1 MQVITGVIGLLKIDS
16 FEMYKNSSLTL
27 NNTIKQAFTKIDSEF
42 GKILTVVDKKN
53 SLIGVLTAGDLRRG
67 ILAGF
72 NLNDKIKKI
81 YSNDFSF
88 VYLHELKT
96 KKFLNS
102 KFDTKNLSDSIYQIP
117 VVNKK
122 KQVVNIFSLE
132 KLIDTLGKDSKK
144 IQFTKINYPKV
155 LVVGGAG
162 YIGANLCLK
171 LLKKKYQVLA
181 VDKLL
186 YDKTVIKKY
195 LNKYKKFE
203 FIKGDICDLN
213 VQINVIKNVDA
224 VVFLAE
230 IVGDPA
236 CNAIPEDALKTNYL
250 SISSMANLCS
260 HLNITRFIYTS
271 SCSVYGVNKKNDL
284 LDEKSNLNP
293 LSHYA
298 RMKIMS
304 EKALLNFPSNNFK
317 PTIFRLGTVFGPS
330 LRNRFD
336 LVVNTMAKSAH
347 YNKEIIVNGGEQ
359 WRPNIHVDDVVDGI
373 ITALQ
378 KSPKKIGGKIFNLSS
393 DRANYQ
399 IKDLAYEAK
408 KVFKK
413 SKVKIIKSL
422 IDGRNYRASS
432 KLFYKTTGF
441 KAIKSISQAN
451 KDFKKMFS
459 KDRKF
464 NANNK
469 IYNNFEIINDTKKN

>member
-1 MQVITGVIGLLKIDS
+1 MKKIDL
-16 FEMYKNSSLTL
+16 LTPS
-27 NNTIKQAFTKIDSEF
+27 NTIKQAFSKIDGEF
-42 GKILTVVDKKN
+42 GKIITVVDKKKR
-53 SLIGVLTAGDLRRG
+53 LIGVLTAGDLRRG
-67 ILAGF
+67 ILSGF
-72 NLNDKIKKI
+72 NPKDKIKKI
-81 YSNDFSF
+81 YSNNFSF
-88 VYLHELKT
+88 VYLHELES
-96 KKFLNS
+96 KKFIKSKFNS
-102 KFDTKNLSDSIYQIP
+102 KNLNDSIYQIP

-122 KQVVNIFSLE
+122 KQVINIISLE
-132 KLIDTLGKDSKK
+132 KLIDILGNNLKK
-144 IQFTKINYPKV
+144 TAIKKINYPRI

-186 YDKTVIKKY
+186 YDKTIIRKY
-195 LNKYKKFE
+195 LGKYKNFT

-213 VQINVIKNVDA
+213 VQINVIKNIDA

-236 CNAIPEDALKTNYL
+236 CNARPEDALKTNYL

-260 HLNITRFIYTS
+260 HLNISKFIYTS
-271 SCSVYGVNKKNDL
+271 SCSVYGVDKNNNL

-304 EKALLNFPSNNFK
+304 ERTLLNFHNNNFK

-336 LVVNTMAKSAH
+336 LVVNTMAKNA
-347 YNKEIIVNGGEQ
+347 YYKKEIIVNGGDQ
-359 WRPNIHVDDVVDGI
+359 WRPNIHVDDVVAGI
-373 ITALQ
+373 IVALQ
-378 KSPKKIGGKIFNLSS
+378 AKTKKIGGKIFNLSS
-393 DRANYQ
+393 DNENYT
-399 IKDLAYEAK
+399 IKDLATETK
-408 KVFKK
+408 KIFKK
-413 SKVKIIKSL
+413 AKIKIIRSL

-432 KLFYKTTGF
+432 KLFYKMTGF
-441 KAIKSISQAN
+441 KATKNLSHAN
-451 KDFKKMFS
+451 KEFKKLFL
-459 KDRKF
+459 KNKKF
-464 NANNK
+464 NPNSK

>member
-1 MQVITGVIGLLKIDS
+1 M
-16 FEMYKNSSLTL
+16 FKNNSLTK
-27 NNTIKQAFTKIDSEF
+27 NNTIKQAFGKIDGEF
-42 GKILTVVDKKN
+42 GKILTIIDSKG
-53 SLIGVLTAGDLRRG
+53 SLIGVLTTGDLRRG

-72 NLNDKIKKI
+72 NLNDKIEKI
-81 YSNDFSF
+81 YSKNFSF
-88 VYLHELKT
+88 VYLHELRK
-96 KKFLNS
+96 KKFLHS
-102 KFDTKNLSDSIYQIP
+102 KFNTKKLTDSIYQIP
-117 VVNKK
+117 IVNKN
-122 KQVVNIFSLE
+122 KQVINIISLE
-132 KLIDTLGKDSKK
+132 KLIDILGDNSKK
-144 IQFTKINYPKV
+144 IYINKINYPKI

-171 LLKKKYQVLA
+171 LLKKKYQVVS

-186 YDKTVIKKY
+186 YDKAVIKKN
-195 LNKYKKFE
+195 LSKYKKFK

-213 VQINVIKNVDA
+213 VQIEVIKNVDA

-236 CNAIPEDALKTNYL
+236 CNARPEDALKTNYL
-250 SISSMANLCS
+250 SISSMATLCS
-260 HLNITRFIYTS
+260 YLNVTKFIYTS

-284 LDEKSNLNP
+284 LNEKSDLNP

-304 EKALLNFPSNNFK
+304 EKTLLNFRTNNFK

-336 LVVNTMAKSAH
+336 LVVNTMAKNAY

-373 ITALQ
+373 ITAIQ
-378 KSPKKIGGKIFNLSS
+378 TSSNKIGNKIFNLSS
-393 DRANYQ
+393 DVSNYQ
-399 IKDLAYEAK
+399 IKNIANEVK
-408 KVFKK
+408 KIFPK
-413 SKVKIIKSL
+413 SKIKIIESL

-432 KLFYKTTGF
+432 KLFFKTTGF
-441 KAIKSISQAN
+441 KAIKSIYQAS
-451 KDFKKMFS
+451 KDFRKLFLKK
-459 KDRKF
+459 KRF
-464 NANNK
+464 NPNSK

>member
-1 MQVITGVIGLLKIDS
+1 
-16 FEMYKNSSLTL
+16 MYKNNFL
-27 NNTIKQAFTKIDSEF
+27 NKNSTIKYAFSKINGEF
-42 GKILTVVDKKN
+42 GKILCVLDNKK

-72 NLNDKIKKI
+72 NLNDKIEKI
-81 YSNDFSF
+81 YSTNFSF
-88 VYLHELKT
+88 VYLHELKR
-96 KKFLNS
+96 KKFINS
-102 KFDTKNLSDSIYQIP
+102 KFNTKKITDSIYQIP
-117 VVNKK
+117 VVNNK
-122 KQVVNIFSLE
+122 KQVQSIINLE
-132 KLIDTLGKDSKK
+132 KLIDILGDNSKK
-144 IQFTKINYPKV
+144 ISVKKINYPKI

-171 LLKKKYQVLA
+171 LLKNKYQVIA

-186 YDKTVIKKY
+186 YDKSVVKKY
-195 LNKYKKFE
+195 LSKYKKFK
-203 FIKGDICDLN
+203 FIRGDICDLS
-213 VQINVIKNVDA
+213 VQIQVIKNVDA

-236 CNAIPEDALKTNYL
+236 CNARPEDALKTNYL
-250 SISSMANLCS
+250 SISSMATLCS
-260 HLNITRFIYTS
+260 HLNITKFIYTS

-284 LDEKSNLNP
+284 LNEKSDLNP

-304 EKALLNFPSNNFK
+304 EKTLLNFRTNNFK

-336 LVVNTMAKSAH
+336 LVVNTMAKNAY

-373 ITALQ
+373 ITAIQ
-378 KSPKKIGGKIFNLSS
+378 ASSKKVGSKIFNLSS
-393 DRANYQ
+393 DLSNYQ
-399 IKDLAYEAK
+399 IKNLARETK
-408 KVFKK
+408 KIF
-413 SKVKIIKSL
+413 SKANVKIVKSL

-441 KAIKSISQAN
+441 KAKKSVLQAN
-451 KDFKKMFS
+451 KDFKKLFL
-459 KDRKF
+459 KNKKF
-464 NANNK
+464 NPNSK
-469 IYNNFEIINDTKKN
+469 IYNNFEIINDTKKK